1 MKFCRINLS
10 KTNYNVLKFGHHMSM
25 SERDSQMDI
34 LQSIYRKYCN
44 YKKFTSVM
52 PLFHGIIFDKNTDVI
67 AYYPEEN
74 LCAFSI
80 VKKYDIENAESL
92 QFAWDY
98 SNPDIKLGIA
108 SLEHECAYYKN
119 KGFKYLYLG
128 LADNYKSQ
136 LDGYEILGPLT

>member
-1 MKFCRINLS
+1 
-10 KTNYNVLKFGHHMSM
+10 MSM

-34 LQSIYRKYCN
+34 LQNIYRKYCA

-52 PLFHGIIFDKNTDVI
+52 PLFYGLIFDKNTDII
-67 AYYPEEN
+67 AYYPEDTF
-74 LCAFSI
+74 CAFSI

-119 KGFKYLYLG
+119 QGFKYLYLG

>member
-1 MKFCRINLS
+1 
-10 KTNYNVLKFGHHMSM
+10 MSM

-34 LQSIYRKYCN
+34 LQNIYRKYCS

-52 PLFHGIIFDKNTDVI
+52 PLFHSLIFDKNTDI
-67 AYYPEEN
+67 ISYYPEDTF
-74 LCAFSI
+74 CAFSM

-98 SNPDIKLGIA
+98 SNPDSKLGIA

-119 KGFKYLYLG
+119 QGFKYLYLG

>member
-1 MKFCRINLS
+1 
-10 KTNYNVLKFGHHMSM
+10 MSM

-34 LQSIYRKYCN
+34 LQNIYRKYCA

-52 PLFHGIIFDKNTDVI
+52 PLFHGLIFDKNTDI
-67 AYYPEEN
+67 ISYYPEDTF
-74 LCAFSI
+74 CAFSI

-108 SLEHECAYYKN
+108 SLEHECAYYK
-119 KGFKYLYLG
+119 KQGFKFLYLG

>member
-10 KTNYNVLKFGHHMSM
+10 KTNYDTLQFGHHMSM

-34 LQSIYRKYCN
+34 LQGIYRKYCT

-52 PLFHGIIFDKNTDVI
+52 PLFDGLIFDKYVDVI
-67 AYYPEEN
+67 AYYPEDMF
-74 LCAFSI
+74 CAFSI
-80 VKKYDIENAESL
+80 VKKYDRENAESL

-108 SLEHECAYYKN
+108 SLQHECAYYK
-119 KGFKYLYLG
+119 KQGFKYLYLG